1 MTYHDSCY
9 LGRWNGLV
17 EAPRELLRLS
27 GLSRDLIELKR
38 TKAKGLCCGAGGA
51 RMFMEENIGKRIN
64 IERAEEIVATAV
76 PTIAAAC
83 PFCTI
88 MLRDG
93 IADLNGTTVVY
104 DIAEIIDMITV

>member
-1 MTYHDSCY
+1 
-9 LGRWNGLV
+9 
-17 EAPRELLRLS
+17 
-27 GLSRDLIELKR
+27 
-38 TKAKGLCCGAGGA
+38 
-51 RMFMEENIGKRIN
+51 MFMEENIGKRIN